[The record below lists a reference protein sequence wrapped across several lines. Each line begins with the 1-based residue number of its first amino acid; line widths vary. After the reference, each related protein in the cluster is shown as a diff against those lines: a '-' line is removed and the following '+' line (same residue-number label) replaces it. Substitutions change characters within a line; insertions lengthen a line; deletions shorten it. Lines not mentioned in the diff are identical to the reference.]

1 MTVLQQKPVT
11 ITHGGEQTNKKQK
24 HNNNNNYYYVNHCHG
39 CTLLG
44 EKPDWVYWWFVLN

>member
-11 ITHGGEQTNKKQK
+11 ITHGGGETNKK
-24 HNNNNNYYYVNHCHG
+24 NNNNYVNHCHG

-44 EKPDWVYWWFVLN
+44 GKPDWVYWWFVLN